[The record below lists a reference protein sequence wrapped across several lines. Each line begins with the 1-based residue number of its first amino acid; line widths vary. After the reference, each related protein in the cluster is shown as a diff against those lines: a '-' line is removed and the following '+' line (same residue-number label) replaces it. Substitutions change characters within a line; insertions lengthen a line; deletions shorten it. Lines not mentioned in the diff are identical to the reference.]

1 MAEPVGLVSGVLAL
15 AVFACKSGAK
25 LYDTIKDFKSHP
37 RQVRELLTELSGLVL
52 VLQRL
57 SETGDLRLD
66 LDLTALKLTLEQC
79 RRSCDDVQ
87 SELLTYC
94 SRSRV
99 DRTSFRDWAKLKCCG
114 GDGIEG
120 FRQQLIGYKSTITVV
135 LSFANLRASATT
147 TEAIHSCRDL
157 IATTTTDLEAHLEDV
172 QQKLEVLTQRAAS
185 GPSFDEAVRRS
196 MEEEQ
201 LSTEKG
207 LEFCAMLS
215 QAIEKIQ
222 VDFFGNEQDSPN
234 SPRPD
239 TTSEMLFG
247 EGLDGCMH
255 HMRFT
260 LGQLEKHRKRIAES
274 LSNGST
280 ATISTREQA
289 SLNKLQAEAKTLRHC
304 LNFCTDIDAVLESQ
318 ISNIENHAEGDDT
331 IQFMVSTDG
340 KPVNGKNRGNGLRL
354 KQAGGHFSEESLQQL
369 SQDFK
374 TISIHHQTGLQEYVR
389 KPSISAEGGDSASH
403 RPESPFGDRHG
414 PGFTLA
420 RHLASTTS
428 AGHKTE

>member
-1 MAEPVGLVSGVLAL
+1 
-15 AVFACKSGAK
+15 
-25 LYDTIKDFKSHP
+25 
-37 RQVRELLTELSGLVL
+37 
-52 VLQRL
+52 
-57 SETGDLRLD
+57 
-66 LDLTALKLTLEQC
+66 
-79 RRSCDDVQ
+79 
-87 SELLTYC
+87 
-94 SRSRV
+94 
-99 DRTSFRDWAKLKCCG
+99 
-114 GDGIEG
+114 
-120 FRQQLIGYKSTITVV
+120 
-135 LSFANLRASATT
+135 
-147 TEAIHSCRDL
+147 
-157 IATTTTDLEAHLEDV
+157 LEAHLEDV

-201 LSTEKG
+201 RSTEKG

-222 VDFFGNEQDSPN
+222 VDFFGNEQGSPT
-234 SPRPD
+234 SQRPD

-260 LGQLEKHRKRIAES
+260 LEQLEKHRKRIAES
-274 LSNGST
+274 LSSGST
-280 ATISTREQA
+280 ATISNHEQA

-331 IQFMVSTDG
+331 IQFMVSTNG

-374 TISIHHQTGLQEYVR
+374 TISIHHQTGLQEYIR
-389 KPSISAEGGDSASH
+389 KPSISAEGGDGASH